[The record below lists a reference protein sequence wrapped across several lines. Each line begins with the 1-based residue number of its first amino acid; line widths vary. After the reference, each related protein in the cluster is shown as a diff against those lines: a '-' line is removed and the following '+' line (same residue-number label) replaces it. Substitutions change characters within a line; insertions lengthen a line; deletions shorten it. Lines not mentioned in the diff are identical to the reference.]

1 MGGLY
6 RNWAA
11 EILEELTITLHPIRS
26 ITPPMIGSPI
36 LDGWRHGVLGKLIPL
51 MAAAAL
57 MGLTGCTVTS
67 PLRQRDTSRPKVLAS
82 FTILADLAQAVA
94 GDHLAV
100 ASLIKPG
107 AEVHSYEPTPSDLR
121 QAAGAVLIVDNGL
134 NMESWRERFYTDL
147 PDHIPRVTLTQ
158 GIEPLSISD
167 TVVAGRPNP
176 HAWMSPRLAMVYVE
190 NLRQAFTEAAP
201 EHGEAFAVNAAAY
214 NQQLLQ
220 LDEELRQAIARL
232 PKQRRLLVTCE
243 GAFSYLARD
252 YGLEEAYL
260 WPVNG
265 DSEVTAKRL
274 AEVIRLVKDRH
285 LPAVFCESTVNSA
298 AQEQVAAATGARLA
312 GVFYVDSLSGP
323 QGPAPTLLELQRHN
337 IRTLMDGLLHDDPHH
352 VAF

>member
-1 MGGLY
+1 
-6 RNWAA
+6 
-11 EILEELTITLHPIRS
+11 
-26 ITPPMIGSPI
+26 MIGSPVR
-36 LDGWRHGVLGKLIPL
+36 DGWRHGVPEKLIHLL
-51 MAAAAL
+51 MAAVAL
-57 MGLTGCTVTS
+57 MGLMGCTATR
-67 PLRQRDTSRPKVLAS
+67 PLRQQDATRPKVLAS

-94 GDHLAV
+94 GDHLEV

-134 NMESWRERFYTDL
+134 KLESWRERFYTDL
-147 PDHIPRVTLTQ
+147 PDHLPRVTLTQ

-167 TVVAGRPNP
+167 AAVAGRPNP
-176 HAWMSPRLAMVYVE
+176 HAWMSPRLTMAYVE
-190 NLRQAFTEAAP
+190 NLRQAFTDVLP
-201 EHGEAFAVNAAAY
+201 EHAEAFAANAAAY

-232 PKQRRLLVTCE
+232 PKEWRLLVTCE

-265 DSEVTAKRL
+265 DSEVTAQRL
-274 AEVIRLVKDRH
+274 ARVIRLVEERQ
-285 LPAVFCESTVNSA
+285 LPGVFCESTVNSA
-298 AQEQVAAATGARLA
+298 TQEEVAAATGARLA
-312 GVFYVDSLSGP
+312 GVLYVDSLSGP

-337 IRTLMDGLLHDDPHH
+337 IRTLMDGLLQDPQQ
-352 VAF
+352 APF

>member
-1 MGGLY
+1 MDSSEMT
-6 RNWAA
+6 RRRPPHPW
-11 EILEELTITLHPIRS
+11 LEALWKSIRLVVVIS
-26 ITPPMIGSPI
+26 
-36 LDGWRHGVLGKLIPL
+36 
-51 MAAAAL
+51 L
-57 MGLTGCTVTS
+57 MGLLSCTAGTP
-67 PLRQRDTSRPKVLAS
+67 PLRQEGTSRPKVLAS

-94 GDHLAV
+94 GDHLEV

-121 QAAGAVLIVDNGL
+121 QAVGAVLIVDNGL
-134 NMESWRERFYTDL
+134 NMENWRERFYANL

-167 TVVAGRPNP
+167 ASVAERPNP
-176 HAWMSPRLAMVYVE
+176 HAWMSPRLTMVYVE

-201 EHGEAFAVNAAAY
+201 EHGEVFAANAAAY
-214 NQQLLQ
+214 NQQLLE
-220 LDEELRQAIARL
+220 LDKELRQAIAQL
-232 PKQRRLLVTCE
+232 PQERRLLVTCE

-265 DSEVTAKRL
+265 DSEVTAQRL
-274 AEVIRLVKDRH
+274 AGVIRLVKERQ

-298 AQEQVAAATGARLA
+298 AQEEVAAATGAQLA

-337 IRTLMDGLLHDDPHH
+337 IRTLMNGLLPDSHQL
-352 VAF
+352 AF